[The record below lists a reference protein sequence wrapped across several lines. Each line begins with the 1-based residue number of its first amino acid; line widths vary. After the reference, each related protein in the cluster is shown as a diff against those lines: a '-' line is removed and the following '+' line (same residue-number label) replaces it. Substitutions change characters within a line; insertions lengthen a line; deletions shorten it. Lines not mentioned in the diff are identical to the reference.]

1 MNFLFKILD
10 AAGPAAGGGS
20 GPGGAGMQ
28 SLIFLLLIIVV
39 FYFFMIRPQVKK
51 QKEATNFRNSLKKGD
66 KVSTTGGIYGKITDV
81 KERTVT
87 VEIADNVIVKVDK
100 TAVVA
105 DPGDQPASGKK

>member
-1 MNFLFKILD
+1 MLTS
-10 AAGPAAGGGS
+10 AAAPG
-20 GPGGAGMQ
+20 GGAGMQ

-66 KVSTTGGIYGKITDV
+66 KVTTTGGIYGKITDV
-81 KERTVT
+81 KDRTVT
-87 VEIADNVIVKVDK
+87 LEIADNVLVKVDK

-105 DPGDQPASGKK
+105 EPTEQAQGK